1 LVEPLYP
8 RLGLLGGAPEAG
20 GKVSKL
26 AALAA
31 ARKKKEGATPETS
44 ALPTPQSERSE
55 TPSPEPRGTPLSLR
69 ERLAASGRS
78 TPKPSEGSGSLGR
91 LAKPISSSPSPVQK
105 ESTPEPGK
113 PPVPKVSVPAPRA
126 VDEPKEPERQ
136 QSAPNIRAM
145 PSTFAS
151 TIVGT
156 TGPTIAEPSHLHS
169 SGTDLLKI
177 YGQDNA
183 EPFDFAAPSPDD
195 VVLNAQNTAKGL
207 AIRRKA

>member
-1 LVEPLYP
+1 MVEPLYP

-31 ARKKKEGATPETS
+31 ARKKKEGATPDTS
-44 ALPTPQSERSE
+44 TPSTPQPERSDVS
-55 TPSPEPRGTPLSLR
+55 SPDVQGAPRSLR

-78 TPKPSEGSGSLGR
+78 TPKPSGSSGSSLGR
-91 LAKPISSSPSPVQK
+91 LARPNQPSPPPVRK
-105 ESTPEPGK
+105 ESF
-113 PPVPKVSVPAPRA
+113 A
-126 VDEPKEPERQ
+126 EPKEPAVPHMPPSTSSTSHEVAQ
-136 QSAPNIRAM
+136 HHQSVPDIRAS

-151 TIVGT
+151 TIVGIS
-156 TGPTIAEPSHLHS
+156 GPTIAEPSHVNS
-169 SGTDLLKI
+169 NGTDLLKI